1 MFTTTPDEAREIF
14 DNRSNGGFGRVAGT
28 SDSKGGRVWL
38 DGEFQLDELEALC
51 IILRAEAGEA
61 AEGVDELQAIYDQD
75 ARGEGKDVPAR
86 PVLMAIAADEVDFVR
101 TCLATTYPH
110 HRHLLPPPAIFPPG
124 PTLHDC
130 ASETP

>member
-38 DGEFQLDELEALC
+38 EGEFQLDELEALC
-51 IILRAEAGEA
+51 IILRAEAGDR

-75 ARGEGKDVPAR
+75 ARDAGKDVPAR
-86 PVLMAIAADEVDFVR
+86 PVLMAIAADEVDFVH

-110 HRHLLPPPAIFPPG
+110 HSHLLPPPAPFPPG